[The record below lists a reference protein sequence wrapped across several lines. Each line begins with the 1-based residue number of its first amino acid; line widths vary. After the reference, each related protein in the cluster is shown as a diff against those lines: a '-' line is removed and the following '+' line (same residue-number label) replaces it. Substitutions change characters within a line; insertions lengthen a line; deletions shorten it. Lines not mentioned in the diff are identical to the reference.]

1 MIKRFIVISLCVVL
15 PLWGDSNKAFDW
27 DKLELQLKNQYGP
40 RAGLRLRAWEKVLT
54 DPNLVTD
61 LNKLERVNHFFNL
74 LNFVDDI
81 PLWGKKD
88 YWATPLEFIGANGGD
103 CEDFSIAKYF
113 SLLELGIP
121 ENKLRITYVKAL
133 SLNQFHMVLAYYETP
148 SSIPLILDNINP
160 KILPSTQRRDLL
172 PIYSFNGENLWLS
185 KAKGQGKLAGKS
197 SRLQSWNKLRSR
209 FSAASLR
216 TPLYSLD

>member
-1 MIKRFIVISLCVVL
+1 MIKRFIVISLSVVL
-15 PLWGDSNKAFDW
+15 PLWADGNKAFDW
-27 DKLELQLKNQYGP
+27 DKLEIQLKNKYGP
-40 RAGLRLRAWEKVLT
+40 RSGLRLRAWEKILT
-54 DPNLVTD
+54 EPTLTTD
-61 LNKLERVNHFFNL
+61 LNKLKRVNRFFNL

-81 PLWGKKD
+81 LLWGKKD
-88 YWATPLEFIGANGGD
+88 YWATPLEFIGVNGGD

-133 SLNQFHMVLAYYETP
+133 SLKQFHMVLAYYETP

-197 SRLQSWNKLRSR
+197 SRLQSWNKLRNR